1 MKPTVDEL
9 YPVYLDKNQLAILED
24 LLYEKSSILTNMA
37 KYKAG
42 KQDVDGARLLD
53 SKSLQ
58 LERLAGKFAV
68 ILDDL
73 YLAKADGSVPLFTPM
88 AKAIKKQGKVVL
100 YQKGEGYYAVDYSQP
115 YDSQSLELTT
125 LDEATKLYN
134 TMLDNKENVNG

>member
-73 YLAKADGSVPLFTPM
+73 YLAKADGSVPVFTPM